1 MQGLFDS
8 NLKVELEAWN
18 KWTYVRNAII
28 HSGREVSA
36 DLTSIWRDRFPQL
49 GDPLKLTD
57 KDCTVVSSLAIK
69 LGKIVDSG
77 ALENHIEL
85 SDGTLLVREFFIRD
99 GIDDRRALSQKVQKI
114 LHLRYTENMPVQVIA
129 ARMRLGKSTVRRVLA
144 AYAQRPDH
152 NPTAINWSNHGHGN
166 PKDPSTWS

>member
-1 MQGLFDS
+1 MADKYLR
-8 NLKVELEAWN
+8 NLTHLKMLLKLQSLIKRDFKTTHKVELEAWN

-114 LHLRYTENMPVQVIA
+114 LHLKIRPTEVDQA
-129 ARMRLGKSTVRRVLA
+129 LGFQRRTNGKIEGWKFSH
-144 AYAQRPDH
+144 H
-152 NPTAINWSNHGHGN
+152 NFEE
-166 PKDPSTWS
+166 